1 VLDAIA
7 LNDIT
12 LLGAVLALLV
22 FGGLRFADDVVDAL
36 VSLDDEPSA
45 PRPEDLESSNG

>member
-7 LNDIT
+7 LNEIT
-12 LLGAVLALLV
+12 LLGGALALFV
-22 FGGLRFADDVVDAL
+22 FGGLRFADDVVDVL